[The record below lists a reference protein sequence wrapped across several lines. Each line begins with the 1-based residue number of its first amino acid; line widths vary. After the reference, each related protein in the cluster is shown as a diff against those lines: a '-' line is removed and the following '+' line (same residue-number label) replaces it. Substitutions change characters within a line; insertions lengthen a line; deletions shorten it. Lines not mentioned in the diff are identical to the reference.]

1 MTWDAPAPLDT
12 REARWKF
19 VLGIIIFFAGLI
31 ITIAAA
37 PQLTGAKQMM
47 AWAAAACC
55 LGFCIIGAVRLAR
68 RPPRVIISRDGVFD
82 D

>member
-1 MTWDAPAPLDT
+1 
-12 REARWKF
+12 

-47 AWAAAACC
+47 AWAAAAGC